1 MAASDLKKRQIM
13 TPNKPLYDRVNDHL
27 PQDGEIS
34 GGVLFKQC
42 CHPYGESTID
52 LLNVMQQME
61 QAGNVASRQD
71 NGVTYYSRKK

>member
-1 MAASDLKKRQIM
+1 MATSEMKKRLVM
-13 TPNKPLYDRVNDHL
+13 TPNKPLYDRVNDYL

-34 GGVLFKQC
+34 GGTLFKQC
-42 CHPYGESTID
+42 CHPFGESTID

-61 QAGNVASRQD
+61 QVGKVASRID